1 MKAKGVSQSSKKR
14 KMELDDDMPPTG
26 ETDLAFPTPRN
37 SFDSGIARYFTLT
50 AKYHAQQMRLNKHM
64 ALWMVGGRP
73 SQSQE
78 EEAE

>member
-1 MKAKGVSQSSKKR
+1 MTCHHLMRQTWHSQHPATA
-14 KMELDDDMPPTG
+14 LTVHCHG
-26 ETDLAFPTPRN
+26 
-37 SFDSGIARYFTLT
+37 GIARYFTLT

>member
-1 MKAKGVSQSSKKR
+1 MTCHQLMRQTWLSQ
-14 KMELDDDMPPTG
+14 
-26 ETDLAFPTPRN
+26 TPRN